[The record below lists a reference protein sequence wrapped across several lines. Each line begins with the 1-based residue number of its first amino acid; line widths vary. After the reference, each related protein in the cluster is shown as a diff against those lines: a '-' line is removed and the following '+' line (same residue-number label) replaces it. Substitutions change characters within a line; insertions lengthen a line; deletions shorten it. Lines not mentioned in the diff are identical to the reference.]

1 MHIRSL
7 VVEGYQIDPQLGRLM
22 SGDLKHHVETG
33 LLKLKI
39 CKTKE
44 DGNRFHPEIFK
55 KKKKPSGCFY
65 FISLLDTYPAPS
77 GGLH

>member
-1 MHIRSL
+1 MHVRSL
-7 VVEGYQIDPQLGRLM
+7 VVEGYQIDPQLGRLT

-44 DGNRFHPEIFK
+44 DGNRFHPEIFFLK
-55 KKKKPSGCFY
+55 KK
-65 FISLLDTYPAPS
+65 SLLDVSTSY
-77 GGLH
+77 LC